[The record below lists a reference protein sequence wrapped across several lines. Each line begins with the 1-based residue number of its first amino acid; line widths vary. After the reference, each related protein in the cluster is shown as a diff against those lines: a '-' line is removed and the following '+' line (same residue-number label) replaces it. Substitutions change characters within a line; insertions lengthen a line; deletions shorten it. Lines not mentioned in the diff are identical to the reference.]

1 MSIRFRS
8 EFDAATANPRPN
20 SRSHF
25 PMSMAHKIG
34 NYNVLAKIGEG
45 AESHIYAVQDQKTKQ
60 VWALKYVV
68 REEDKDARFIEQV
81 EREYEIGSKFDHP
94 SIRSII
100 KLIRHRKLFKTTSV
114 SLIMEL
120 VDAV

>member
-45 AESHIYAVQDQKTKQ
+45 ATFGERALLKSEPRFAGVRATSALRTMCITKELFEH
-60 VWALKYVV
+60 ALGASLHDLI
-68 REEDKDARFIEQV
+68 EDK
-81 EREYEIGSKFDHP
+81 Y
-94 SIRSII
+94 
-100 KLIRHRKLFKTTSV
+100 
-114 SLIMEL
+114 
-120 VDAV
+120 